1 MLGVGTIVRK
11 AVRDS
16 NHGPIRSE
24 AFALPSELSDLNR
37 FLGKLWVRKLGKI
50 F

>member
-1 MLGVGTIVRK
+1 MLGTIVRK
-11 AVRDS
+11 AVRDL
-16 NHGPIRSE
+16 NHGPFSSQ

-37 FLGKLWVRKLGKI
+37 FLDKLWVRKLGKI